1 MRYGQHGYRDAK
13 CCQNCLF
20 MEIRERNDL
29 KMGRYC
35 RKHEQRVT
43 DTKVCDYYYGME
55 DDDWNGRG
63 ILIDMK
69 KFDDEAKEQDKKLP
83 F

>member
-20 MEIRERNDL
+20 MELRERDDL

-35 RKHEQRVT
+35 RKHDQRVT
-43 DTKVCDYYYGME
+43 NTKVCDYYYGME

-63 ILIDMK
+63 ILIDI
-69 KFDDEAKEQDKKLP
+69 EQAKEQDKKLP